1 MKGIIYI
8 IKNNINGK
16 VYIGQT
22 IQKLKDRWYR
32 HCGKSGLSKNE
43 LNMHIKR
50 ATLKYGKEN
59 FTIEVFE
66 EEKDIEA
73 MIVENME
80 REKYY
85 IKKYD
90 SYNSGYNHTEG
101 GQDGSQPSFR
111 KIPEE
116 KHVEVIELYNSGLSL
131 RCTADNYNVDKHTIK
146 HILTYYNVEVRNTR
160 SYKYSKKEREEIL
173 TDYNA
178 GVSRKEIVNKW
189 KISKSYLSQLINGI
203 RNV

>member
-50 ATLKYGKEN
+50 AILKYGKEN
-59 FTIEVFE
+59 FTIEVLE
-66 EEKDIEA
+66 ECNQCDL
-73 MIVENME
+73 NE

-90 SYNSGYNHTEG
+90 SYNSGYNHTKG

-131 RCTADNYNVDKHTIK
+131 RCIADDYNVDKHTIK
-146 HILTYYNVEVRNTR
+146 HILTHYNVDVRNTR

-178 GVSRKEIVNKW
+178 GLSRKEIVNKW
-189 KISKSYLSQLINGI
+189 KISISYLSQLINGI

>member
-50 ATLKYGKEN
+50 AIFKYGKEN
-59 FTIEVFE
+59 FTIEVLE
-66 EEKDIEA
+66 ECDQCDL
-73 MIVENME
+73 NE

-85 IKKYD
+85 IK
-90 SYNSGYNHTEG
+90 SMIVTI
-101 GQDGSQPSFR
+101 QD
-111 KIPEE
+111 IIILN
-116 KHVEVIELYNSGLSL
+116 EVKMVLSL
-131 RCTADNYNVDKHTIK
+131 
-146 HILTYYNVEVRNTR
+146 LLE
-160 SYKYSKKEREEIL
+160 KYLKK
-173 TDYNA
+173 NM
-178 GVSRKEIVNKW
+178 
-189 KISKSYLSQLINGI
+189 
-203 RNV
+203 